1 MSMQIEGTLKY
12 QNIGV
17 GAWSLVSSDETYEL
31 YQAPEALQL
40 AEGAQVT
47 VTGQVREDIM
57 TLAMIGPVLEVEDY
71 QILKEPEA

>member
-1 MSMQIEGTLKY
+1 MSMQIEGTIKY

-17 GAWSLVSSDETYEL
+17 GAWSLVSADETYEL

-40 AEGAQVT
+40 AEGAQVK

-57 TLAMIGPVLEVEDY
+57 TLAMIGPVLAVEDY